1 MGLWEWDIAT
11 DHVTW
16 SSHLYETF
24 GYTATTF
31 EPTNAGFLAII
42 HPDDRQKLELMI
54 QLAFKSSCVNHEVEF
69 RVIRGDNGRTV
80 WSHSR
85 GTVRRNVAGQPTAV
99 LSVVVD
105 VTERKQ
111 RELTLSFLADLHSS
125 LTLLSSA
132 EAIIGKASQRVSEYL
147 QLSHLMVIMM
157 DEHATQA
164 TVEFDHCAD
173 G

>member
-1 MGLWEWDIAT
+1 
-11 DHVTW
+11 
-16 SSHLYETF
+16 
-24 GYTATTF
+24 
-31 EPTNAGFLAII
+31 
-42 HPDDRQKLELMI
+42 MI
-54 QLAFKSSCVNHEVEF
+54 QSAFKSSCVNHEVEF

-125 LTLLSSA
+125 LTLQSSA

-147 QLSHLMVIMM
+147 QLSHSMVIMM